1 MKCKESFRGSARK
14 RVVPVF
20 ASKERE
26 ITMKTMA
33 GDTIDIRIV
42 GPSRYGTQTKYYPY
56 VSLTS
61 LHIKLVR

>member
-1 MKCKESFRGSARK
+1 
-14 RVVPVF
+14 
-20 ASKERE
+20 
-26 ITMKTMA
+26 MKTMA